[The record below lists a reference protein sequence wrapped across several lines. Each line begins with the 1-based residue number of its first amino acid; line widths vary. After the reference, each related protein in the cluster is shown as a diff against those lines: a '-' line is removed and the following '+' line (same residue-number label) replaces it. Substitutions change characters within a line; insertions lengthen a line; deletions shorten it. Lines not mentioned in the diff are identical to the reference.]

1 MKNTNILN
9 KKGFTLIELL
19 AVIVILAILMLLATP
34 SVLKIMNNAKSNAA
48 DTEVLTLLKA
58 AQTQYASDAA
68 SAGSTDVTYSSDTS
82 SSDTSKK
89 LYIDGGGDLQ
99 YTIKVSAD
107 DNNGVKYSWDISKG
121 NVRYKKENT
130 SFPTDSN
137 QLGKQQSSEKST
149 E

>member
-1 MKNTNILN
+1 MRNTNILN

-68 SAGSTDVTYSSDTS
+68 SAGSTEVTYSNTS
-82 SSDTSKK
+82 NK
-89 LYIDGGGDLQ
+89 LDIDGGGDLK
-99 YTIKVSAD
+99 YTITVSAD
-107 DNNGVKYSWDISKG
+107 NDGVKYSWNIQKG
-121 NVRYKKENT
+121 DVTYEKANT

>member
-1 MKNTNILN
+1 MRNTNILN

-68 SAGSTDVTYSSDTS
+68 SAGSTEVTYSSKTS
-82 SSDTSKK
+82 NK
-89 LYIDGGGDLQ
+89 LDIDGGGDLE
-99 YTIKVSAD
+99 YTITVSAD
-107 DNNGVKYSWDISKG
+107 DNNGVKYSWRIKKG
-121 NVRYKKENT
+121 DVIYEKSDT

>member
-68 SAGSTDVTYSSDTS
+68 SAGSTEVTYSSKTS
-82 SSDTSKK
+82 NK
-89 LYIDGGGDLQ
+89 LDIDGGGDLQ
-99 YTIKVSAD
+99 YTIRVSAD
-107 DNNGVKYSWDISKG
+107 DSNGVKYSWHIEKG
-121 NVRYKKENT
+121 DVIYDKQDT

>member
-1 MKNTNILN
+1 M
-9 KKGFTLIELL
+9 IELL

-68 SAGSTDVTYSSDTS
+68 SAGSTEVTYSSK
-82 SSDTSKK
+82 TSKK
-89 LYIDGGGDLQ
+89 LDIDGGGGLE
-99 YTIKVSAD
+99 YTITVSATD
-107 DNNGVKYSWDISKG
+107 DGVKYSWNIKKG
-121 NVRYKKENT
+121 NVNYIGKDT

>member
-68 SAGSTDVTYSSDTS
+68 SEGSTEVTYSSK
-82 SSDTSKK
+82 TSKK
-89 LYIDGGGDLQ
+89 LDIDGGGGLE
-99 YTIKVSAD
+99 YTITVSAD

-121 NVRYKKENT
+121 NVHYKKDNT